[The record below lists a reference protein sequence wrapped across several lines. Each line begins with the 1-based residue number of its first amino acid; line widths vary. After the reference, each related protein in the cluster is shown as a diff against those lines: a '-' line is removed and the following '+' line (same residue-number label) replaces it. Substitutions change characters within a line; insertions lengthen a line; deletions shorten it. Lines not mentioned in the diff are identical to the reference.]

1 MINKDRI
8 WNSHSLYNLS
18 RYVFLRIENEYNS
31 LIEPSGIT
39 LPQLRVLWIIK
50 SFSGISLGEIAKI
63 GCWAPPTVTKMLR
76 ILLSKGLVEK
86 EQYHN
91 KKLYRLQLTKL
102 GEEYININIQGH
114 DESFPLLKLR
124 KQFNE
129 EELDLIIS
137 LLKTICI
144 NKENEIILSYIDN
157 INEKNLKIDY
167 NGFSVS
173 ERMKLQRF
181 VTFYNLLRTFIL
193 SVESEH
199 RQHLVKYNLTYPQ
212 LRALW
217 IIEAFPKLTSVQ
229 LSEISFWSPS
239 TANVVVR
246 NLYTKGLILKEKSS
260 FKNSL
265 YLYLSHE
272 GEELIIDEFRENLKK
287 LSIFN
292 ISDKIKSNELEKVIM
307 LLRRM
312 NAILMNNNTETYI
325 ERTFNI
331 IQKRI

>member
-1 MINKDRI
+1 MINKYRI
-8 WNSHSLYNLS
+8 WNAHSLYNLA
-18 RYVFLRIENEYNS
+18 RYVFLKIENEYNS
-31 LIEPSGIT
+31 LIEASGIT

-102 GEEYININIQGH
+102 GEEYININRQGH
-114 DESFPLLKLR
+114 DESFTLMKLS
-124 KQFNE
+124 KEFNE
-129 EELDLIIS
+129 EEIDVVIG

-167 NGFSVS
+167 NRFSFS
-173 ERMKLQRF
+173 ERVKFQKF
-181 VTFYNLLRTFIL
+181 VIFYNLLRTFIL
-193 SVESEH
+193 RIESEH
-199 RQHLVKYNLTYPQ
+199 RQQLVKYNLTYAQ

-239 TANVVVR
+239 TANLVVK
-246 NLYTKGLILKEKSS
+246 NLFTKGLILKEKSS

-265 YLYLSHE
+265 YLYLSQE
-272 GEELIIDEFRENLKK
+272 GEELIIQEFRENMKK

-292 ISDKIKSNELEKVIM
+292 VSDKIKSSELEKAIM
-307 LLRRM
+307 LLKRM
-312 NAILMNNNTETYI
+312 NTLLMNNNTETFI
-325 ERTFNI
+325 ERTFNM
-331 IQKRI
+331 IQEKI